1 MNPTFVSCGAVR
13 RLLLVMLCGALS
25 ACGGIAYHLPE
36 HSAERMSVPQT
47 MRPGEQR
54 LALSTPARLPAPG
67 GFEMGLASEDPDVVT
82 VVVREGGMGATES
95 SLLARASGRTRVHY
109 VNRFAL
115 PRDSS
120 LRIPLDTLQAVSLGS
135 FAVTV
140 K

>member
-1 MNPTFVSCGAVR
+1 MNPTLALRGAAR
-13 RLLLVMLCGALS
+13 RLLLTMLCGALG

-54 LALSTPARLPAPG
+54 LALSTPSRLPAPG
-67 GFEMGLASEDPDVVT
+67 GFEMGLASEDPDIVAVI
-82 VVVREGGMGATES
+82 VREGRMGAADS
-95 SLLARASGRTRVHY
+95 SLVARASGSTRVHY

-115 PRDSS
+115 PRDPAAV
-120 LRIPLDTLQAVSLGS
+120 PLDTLRAVSLGS